1 MADFLLTLSHQIF
14 CMKFL
19 VVVTIAFCS
28 LFTIHATA
36 QTDAGKPV
44 KIAVFSPVYLD
55 SAFTNN
61 NYKLGNSNIPKNILP
76 GLEFYTGVMMAIDS
90 LQSENAHIEVLYF
103 DSKSSDQPMNK
114 VLAQPVWD
122 SVSLII
128 ASFNNRTDVKPLA
141 DFAAKK
147 NIPLISSTF
156 PNDGGTSNN
165 PFFILINST
174 LRTHCEGLYRY
185 IQKNYS
191 TGNLVYIKRKGAV
204 EDMIQSIFTE
214 MGKNTPSI
222 PLKYKTIELTDSFSS
237 KQLLSSLDSNKQNI
251 VICGTINE
259 PFGARLVK
267 TLNAS
272 RRYQAV
278 AIGMPT
284 WDGIKDLNQAASL
297 DSKGIEIIYSSP
309 YNFSRNEKLS
319 KYLTKKYKD
328 IYFARASD
336 WVFKGYES
344 MYHFTKLL
352 LQYKDDFVNHLS
364 SKDFTVFNEFDVQPV
379 KLKKENIV
387 PDYLENKKLYFIKK
401 QDGIVKSV
409 N

>member
-1 MADFLLTLSHQIF
+1 
-14 CMKFL
+14 MKFL
-19 VVVTIAFCS
+19 VSVTIAFFS
-28 LFTIHATA
+28 LFSLHSSA
-36 QTDAGKPV
+36 QTDASKPV
-44 KIAVFSPVYLD
+44 KIAVFSPIYLD
-55 SAFTNN
+55 SAFTNT
-61 NYKLGNSNIPKNILP
+61 NYKLGNNNLPKNILP

-90 LQSENAHIEVLYF
+90 LQNENAHIEVLFF
-103 DSKSSDQPMNK
+103 DSKSTDQPMSK

-128 ASFNNRTDVKPLA
+128 ASFNNRIDVKPLA

-156 PNDGGTSNN
+156 PNDGGTNNN
-165 PFFILINST
+165 PFFVLINST
-174 LRTHCEGLYRY
+174 LRTHCEGLYKY

-191 TGNLVYIKRKGAV
+191 TGNLVYIKKKGAV
-204 EDMIQSIFTE
+204 EDMIQSIFTA

-222 PLKYKTIELTDSFSS
+222 PLKYKTIELTDSFTN

-251 VICGTINE
+251 VICGSINE
-259 PFGARLVK
+259 AFGARLVK
-267 TLNAS
+267 TLNNS
-272 RRYQAV
+272 KRYQAV

-284 WDGIKDLNQAASL
+284 WDGVKEVNQAASF

-309 YNFSRNEKLS
+309 YNFARTEKLG
-319 KYLTKKYKD
+319 KYLTKKYND
-328 IYFARASD
+328 IYFARPSD

-344 MYHFTKLL
+344 MFHFTKLL
-352 LQYKDDFVNHLS
+352 LQYKEDFVNHLS
-364 SKDFTVFNEFDVQPV
+364 SKDFTVFNEFDIQPV

-401 QDGIVKSV
+401 QDGVVKSV